1 MRRGAEVA
9 AAALAVLVV
18 GVAAPSAVG
27 RASAQAPAA
36 DAGAQIDQVAGELAG
51 LDTQVTQLQAA
62 LAQADAV
69 LATAQASVDTIRQE
83 ATSREQLQAQLVGQA
98 RAYAIQRYMYGSAD
112 SRDLLAFLSALNKP
126 ADDAVWGL
134 ATLEVSSAAAL
145 DQAQQVA
152 KARAAVADRLAQAE
166 SDVVLLT
173 TARARRAQELDTATA
188 QRTEVATRFDGVVR
202 ELGQAT
208 VNGMSTVAYD
218 AYRKARGH
226 ARRPS
231 SRPARCAGSCWP
243 PSARPSP
250 TTAWAGW
257 TCSATASCPS
267 SASRSAVTPTVARS
281 TATPAV
287 TTPSARCS
295 SSPRRGA
302 SGAPTPTVTGRP
314 TPGTS
319 STRPPP
325 PAATCAAAAGDLT
338 LGTEAGVI
346 RAILSYNPNQTY
358 LRVVGARFEA
368 LASDLALGWFSAA
381 TLPPAPAPVADVAPN
396 AGPDGRAPTG
406 NSPTLTAP
414 PATTVTEIRVFG
426 AQDLTTSTTAPVTIQ
441 PGECA
446 GPTLALDPRAGFL
459 RCGPTG
465 GALLDPC
472 EVAPYDATLVG
483 CLPDPTGTPVLLRLA
498 GPAPTAQLGAAPP
511 YRLLVLD
518 GGDRC
523 LPIPATEPTQPPP
536 PPSTTTTP
544 TTAGGTSTAP
554 PTSGTA
560 PPSTAPTTG
569 TSSAASRVE
578 HDHGDDRRRGGRG
591 RNDLRD
597 NNRRGDLGDRR
608 AEDGRGDDLGRAE
621 GQGAQRRQGRF
632 DDLDLGPDH
641 HLGADHDHPAR
652 RAADLRVRERG
663 DRHRAAEQLEPDL
676 GGPRPPGRSGRPPAR
691 RRPGP
696 QLRPAR
702 RRLRCR

>member
-1 MRRGAEVA
+1 
-9 AAALAVLVV
+9 
-18 GVAAPSAVG
+18 
-27 RASAQAPAA
+27 
-36 DAGAQIDQVAGELAG
+36 
-51 LDTQVTQLQAA
+51 
-62 LAQADAV
+62 
-69 LATAQASVDTIRQE
+69 
-83 ATSREQLQAQLVGQA
+83 
-98 RAYAIQRYMYGSAD
+98 MYGSAD

-188 QRTEVATRFDGVVR
+188 QRAEVATRFDGVVR

-218 AYRKARGH
+218 AYRKAEATLAAEQPACALRWELLAAIGKTESNHGVGRLDVFGNSLVPIIGIPIGGDTDGGALDGDPSRDH
-226 ARRPS
+226 AVGPMQFIPS
-231 SRPARCAGSCWP
+231 TWRKWGTDANGDGKADPGNIVDA
-243 PSARPSP
+243 
-250 TTAWAGW
+250 
-257 TCSATASCPS
+257 ATA
-267 SASRSAVTPTVARS
+267 A
-281 TATPAV
+281 
-287 TTPSARCS
+287 
-295 SSPRRGA
+295 
-302 SGAPTPTVTGRP
+302 GRYLC
-314 TPGTS
+314 
-319 STRPPP
+319 R
-325 PAATCAAAAGDLT
+325 AAGDLT

-396 AGPDGRAPTG
+396 AGPDGREATG

-414 PATTVTEIRVFG
+414 PATTVTEVRVFG
-426 AQDLTTSTTAPVTIQ
+426 PQDLTTSTTAPVTIP

-536 PPSTTTTP
+536 PAVDDDHPDDGRRDEHRAARP
-544 TTAGGTSTAP
+544 RAP
-554 PTSGTA
+554 RLP
-560 PPSTAPTTG
+560 
-569 TSSAASRVE
+569 RR
-578 HDHGDDRRRGGRG
+578 HRRRGRPRPRRLAGRP
-591 RNDLRD
+591 RP
-597 NNRRGDLGDRR
+597 RRRPPPRR
-608 AEDGRGDDLGRAE
+608 
-621 GQGAQRRQGRF
+621 
-632 DDLDLGPDH
+632 
-641 HLGADHDHPAR
+641 
-652 RAADLRVRERG
+652 
-663 DRHRAAEQLEPDL
+663 
-676 GGPRPPGRSGRPPAR
+676 PRPPRPPRRPRRPPRRGRTRRRPRPRPRPRRPAPPRPPRPPPPRRRRPRRRRPRPSRSPSGRPTRARAGRPSSGRRTARARPGWPSSASPVWPTASSSSSRPSAEPAR
-691 RRPGP
+691 DR
-696 QLRPAR
+696 AR
-702 RRLRCR
+702 SPPTR

>member
-1 MRRGAEVA
+1 M
-9 AAALAVLVV
+9 LAVLVV

-27 RASAQAPAA
+27 RASAQAPVA

-69 LATAQASVDTIRQE
+69 LATAQASVDTIRQD

-173 TARARRAQELDTATA
+173 TVRARRAQELDTATA
-188 QRTEVATRFDGVVR
+188 QRADVAARFDGVVR

-218 AYRKARGH
+218 AYRKAEATLAAEQPACALRWELLAAIGKTESNHGVGRLDVFGDSLVPIIGIPIGGDTDGGALDGDPGRDH
-226 ARRPS
+226 AVGPMQFIPS
-231 SRPARCAGSCWP
+231 TWRKWGTDANGDGKPDPGNIVDA
-243 PSARPSP
+243 
-250 TTAWAGW
+250 
-257 TCSATASCPS
+257 ATA
-267 SASRSAVTPTVARS
+267 A
-281 TATPAV
+281 
-287 TTPSARCS
+287 
-295 SSPRRGA
+295 
-302 SGAPTPTVTGRP
+302 GRYLC
-314 TPGTS
+314 
-319 STRPPP
+319 R
-325 PAATCAAAAGDLT
+325 AAGDLT

-406 NSPTLTAP
+406 NSPSLTAP
-414 PATTVTEIRVFG
+414 PATTITEVRVFG
-426 AQDLTTSTTAPVTIQ
+426 PQDLTTSTTAPVTIP

-523 LPIPATEPTQPPP
+523 LPIPATEPTRAPPP
-536 PPSTTTTP
+536 QSTTTTP
-544 TTAGGTSTAP
+544 TTAGATSTAP
-554 PTSGTA
+554 PASDTA
-560 PPSTAPTTG
+560 PPSTAPTTATSAPPRGSSTTTATTAAAAAAAATASTDVATSATAATG
-569 TSSAASRVE
+569 TDAATTSAAPRTKAPSAAKAASTTSTSAPTTTPAPTTTIPLAERPTYACASGATVI
-578 HDHGDDRRRGGRG
+578 GPPNSSTPTWAVLVRQPGLADR
-591 RNDLRD
+591 
-597 NNRRGDLGDRR
+597 
-608 AEDGRGDDLGRAE
+608 
-621 GQGAQRRQGRF
+621 
-632 DDLDLGPDH
+632 
-641 HLGADHDHPAR
+641 
-652 RAADLRVRERG
+652 
-663 DRHRAAEQLEPDL
+663 QLVVVQAL
-676 GGPRPPGRSGRPPAR
+676 S
-691 RRPGP
+691 
-696 QLRPAR
+696 
-702 RRLRCR
+702 